1 MADIYSIMQMLD
13 WKQSADVQNEGLRL
27 AKEVE
32 SIQAF
37 LQPCNRNFNKNVWD
51 NCAKALSERSDE
63 ELLSYLVPL
72 MEWMQDMNWPGAD
85 RILDRLRHFS
95 DRTSLMHAYQHCLT
109 CARAQKNAAWEA
121 NLQML
126 LKSS

>member
-1 MADIYSIMQMLD
+1 MLD

-27 AKEVE
+27 TRKVE

-37 LQPCNRNFNKNVWD
+37 LQPCNRRFNKNVWD
-51 NCAKALSERSDE
+51 NCAKVLSERSDE
-63 ELLSYLVPL
+63 ELPSYLVPL
-72 MEWMQDMNWPGAD
+72 MERMQDMNWPGAY
-85 RILDRLRHFS
+85 RILDRMRRFS

-109 CARAQKNAAWEA
+109 YARAQKNAAREA

-126 LKSS
+126 LKP